1 MNIVSNNCLGGHMY
15 NIYGTEFEN
24 PFIWSAISPEHMIK
38 LINNFYDINFCGIKF
53 DMCTR
58 YQTNIMLL
66 NNSIHIKY
74 IHYIPDDKYAQIER
88 IGHDVYGPFRLIYQY
103 AFDNYVRRLHRMI
116 DAAEE
121 PLFCL
126 HLNNPK
132 WLLLLEQITTKCK
145 VILVA
150 PVQYSNKLNDY
161 IKTRN
166 NVWLHVPDKWNMNP
180 KFVAESTCN
189 FVDEN
194 CLNT

>member
-1 MNIVSNNCLGGHMY
+1 
-15 NIYGTEFEN
+15 
-24 PFIWSAISPEHMIK
+24 
-38 LINNFYDINFCGIKF
+38 
-53 DMCTR
+53 
-58 YQTNIMLL
+58 
-66 NNSIHIKY
+66 
-74 IHYIPDDKYAQIER
+74 
-88 IGHDVYGPFRLIYQY
+88 
-103 AFDNYVRRLHRMI
+103 MI